1 MGACFHVWKEI
12 REQEMCWGAIGFS
25 KLTAT
30 RCPQAGRLG
39 SAVSLLGSRWEES
52 CVCGGA
58 ASLSAPKEFCLS
70 MPLWFIHH
78 LETGKITP
86 FLLSWERQVLGVNL
100 RSALSLWSR
109 TSQQGLQWEK
119 AEGWT
124 CVCSSKQEVNRGL
137 ISWLWHYIVS
147 KLVLKAYC
155 VQRHIIGISRYQT
168 DLFSLSACISMT
180 VFFAICWCNEILSA
194 STPRA

>member
-1 MGACFHVWKEI
+1 M
-12 REQEMCWGAIGFS
+12 
-25 KLTAT
+25 
-30 RCPQAGRLG
+30 
-39 SAVSLLGSRWEES
+39 
-52 CVCGGA
+52 
-58 ASLSAPKEFCLS
+58 SAPKEFCLS
-70 MPLWFIHH
+70 VPLWFIHH

-86 FLLSWERQVLGVNL
+86 SLLSWERQILGVNL

-119 AEGWT
+119 PQGLT

-137 ISWLWHYIVS
+137 ISWLLPYIVS

-180 VFFAICWCNEILSA
+180 VFLLFADVMKDLVRLPAVLRVDTGNIAELSK
-194 STPRA
+194 